1 MTNGATFML
10 RCCQLGLSFDDLKH
24 YTVGMIYDMLIEKV
38 NDSEDYPVKGTQ
50 DDLRRI
56 LG

>member
-1 MTNGATFML
+1 ML
-10 RCCQLGLSFDDLKH
+10 RCCQLGLSFDDLQY
-24 YTVGMIYDMLIEKV
+24 YTIGMIYDMLIEKV
-38 NDSEDYPVKGTQ
+38 NDGEDYPVRGTQ

>member
-10 RCCQLGLSFDDLKH
+10 RCCQLGLSFEDLRH

-38 NDSEDYPVKGTQ
+38 NDSEDYPVRGTA